1 MIKAVIFDVDR
12 TLVDSKRAEYNSF
25 SKAYFKLKGKKLS
38 DDVLKKISN
47 NPTSVTYGLL
57 NLTND
62 EINLLNHY

>member
-38 DDVLKKISN
+38 DDVLKNI
-47 NPTSVTYGLL
+47 
-57 NLTND
+57 
-62 EINLLNHY
+62 

>member
-38 DDVLKKISN
+38 DDVLKKNLIIQL
-47 NPTSVTYGLL
+47 VLL
-57 NLTND
+57 MD
-62 EINLLNHY
+62 Y